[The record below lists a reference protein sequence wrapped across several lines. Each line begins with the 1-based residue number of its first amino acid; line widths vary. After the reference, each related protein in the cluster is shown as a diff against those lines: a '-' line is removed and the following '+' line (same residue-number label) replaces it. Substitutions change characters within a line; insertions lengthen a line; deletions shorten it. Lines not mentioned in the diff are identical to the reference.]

1 MSKNIENYKKFLE
14 EFKQCYEKYEKKLEN
29 LKKQGE
35 SDYNIFNT
43 LYSNSDEVRH
53 TMFLQ
58 SFLDPEG
65 LHYQNDLFLS
75 EFIKACKI
83 IDFELDT
90 LNTRVYREYGDM
102 YNKID
107 IYITDGNKH
116 IIIEN
121 KIWANDQ
128 NEQIAR
134 YIDIIKKEIEQ
145 DYDKISDQDIF
156 NKMLVLYLTP
166 FKREPNKNSLG
177 KYEIQGNFLEKPNHK
192 IQYKNITYEKEI
204 LEWIYKIEN
213 KTKNLNCKELFVLFC
228 QYEKVIKNIVNK
240 GDEMKNAD
248 LKKLIRKYY
257 TTCIDIYTNINSVEN
272 EIVSEFLEYL
282 YNALKEELKGSKT
295 WRLQE
300 YNKDNLVNYNK
311 ANGVIDVIIIE
322 HKKNDNKHKVIQ
334 IKKVDRTLVDICL
347 KCENGDISMIK
358 VFFNNEELA
367 VYLYNKTKNQ
377 QEKLANEM
385 SEKIKEE
392 LDKSR

>member
-1 MSKNIENYKKFLE
+1 MATISDYKNFIENFKKT
-14 EFKQCYEKYEKKLEN
+14 YEKYEKKLEK

-35 SDYNIFNT
+35 SDYNIFNA

-65 LHYQNDLFLS
+65 LHYQGDLFLS
-75 EFIKACKI
+75 EFVKACKI

-102 YNKID
+102 HNKID

-121 KIWANDQ
+121 KIWASDQ
-128 NEQIAR
+128 NKQIER
-134 YIDIIKKEIEQ
+134 YIDIIKKEIKQ

-166 FKREPNKNSLG
+166 SKREPKNNSLG
-177 KYEIQGNFLEKPNHK
+177 EYKIQGNFLVKANHK

-204 LEWIYKIEN
+204 LEWIDKIKN
-213 KTKNLNCKELFVLFC
+213 KTENLNCKELFVLFC

-240 GDEMKNAD
+240 GDEMENAE
-248 LKKLIRKYY
+248 LKKLIRKNYE
-257 TTCIDIYTNINSVEN
+257 TCIGIYNELDNVEN

-282 YNALKEELKGSKT
+282 YNALTISLKGSKT
-295 WRLQE
+295 WKLQE
-300 YNKDNLVNYNK
+300 YNKDNLVNYKK
-311 ANGVIDVIIIE
+311 AKGVIDVIIIE
-322 HKKNDNKHKVIQ
+322 HKKDDNKDKVIQ
-334 IKKVDRTLVDICL
+334 IKKVDRVLDDIYL
-347 KCENGDISMIK
+347 KCENGDISMKDI
-358 VFFNNEELA
+358 FNNEQLP
-367 VYLYNKTKNQ
+367 VYLYNKRKNQ

-385 SEKIKEE
+385 SLRIKEE